1 MVEFIVQQN
10 CNGNIHEKLT
20 DKQKE
25 MIKAQSEGYLAS
37 EEFNKELLEIV
48 KNEKVE

>member
-25 MIKAQSEGYLAS
+25 MIKAQSE
-37 EEFNKELLEIV
+37 EFNKELLEIV